1 MNYIVAE
8 KFSDK
13 NKVTYAPTEAKW
25 VLMDGFG
32 GLVFNYFGETG
43 HSIKVPLS
51 VGVIEKALNR
61 GANIFEITKVDKDGA
76 PTDFVKL
83 TLHYIEETDPDT
95 GKVKKTIDPDKTK
108 CNFNKDNGGIK
119 VENTYIVPDI
129 EAIVEKIFE
138 DEAKKRLDD
147 AQEHFKKLIEQ
158 SQNIVI
164 EKKYAD
170 EYEEVYEKTKARIK
184 ERIDKA
190 AKEESSATQ
199 TTVPKAK
206 TESIS
211 ISPVVDNYPNKEK
224 KEDTT
229 NTGSSTTTT
238 TPKAAAPAAT
248 KATAATSNTQATNKT
263 TNNKTTSSTSK

>member
-32 GLVFNYFGETG
+32 GLVLNYFGETG

-51 VGVIEKALNR
+51 VGVIEKALSR
-61 GANIFEITKVDKDGA
+61 GANIFEITKVDEDGA

-83 TLHYIEETDPDT
+83 TLEYKVEKDPDT
-95 GKVKKTIDPDKTK
+95 GKVTKTIDPEKS
-108 CNFNKDNGGIK
+108 NFNKNNGGIK

-129 EAIVEKIFE
+129 EAIIEKIFE
-138 DEAKKRLDD
+138 DEAQKRLDD
-147 AQEHFKKLIEQ
+147 AKEHFKKLIEQ

-170 EYEEVYEKTKARIK
+170 EYEEVLEKTKKRIK

-199 TTVPKAK
+199 TSGSKAK

-224 KEDTT
+224 KEDTAK
-229 NTGSSTTTT
+229 TGSSTTATT
-238 TPKAAAPAAT
+238 QKAA
-248 KATAATSNTQATNKT
+248 AATSNTQATNKS
-263 TNNKTTSSTSK
+263 TNNKTTSSTNK

>member
-32 GLVFNYFGETG
+32 GLVLNYFGETG

-51 VGVIEKALNR
+51 VGVIEKALSR
-61 GANIFEITKVDKDGA
+61 GANIFEITKVDEDGT

-83 TLHYIEETDPDT
+83 TLEYKVEKDPDT
-95 GKVKKTIDPDKTK
+95 GKVTKTIDPEKS
-108 CNFNKDNGGIK
+108 NFNKNNGGIK

-129 EAIVEKIFE
+129 EAIIEKIFE
-138 DEAKKRLDD
+138 DEAQKRLED

-170 EYEEVYEKTKARIK
+170 EYEEVLEKTKKRIK

-199 TTVPKAK
+199 TSGSKAK

-211 ISPVVDNYPNKEK
+211 ISPAVDNYPNKEK
-224 KEDTT
+224 KEAATKT
-229 NTGSSTTTT
+229 VQ
-238 TPKAAAPAAT
+238 KAAPAVT
-248 KATAATSNTQATNKT
+248 KATATASNTQAENKA
-263 TNNKTTSSTSK
+263 TNNKTTSSTNK

>member
-13 NKVTYAPTEAKW
+13 NKVTYKTEEAKW

-83 TLHYIEETDPDT
+83 TLHYIEETDPET

-170 EYEEVYEKTKARIK
+170 EYEEVLEKTKKRIK

-199 TTVPKAK
+199 TTVTKTK

-224 KEDTT
+224 KEDTAK
-229 NTGSSTTTT
+229 TGSSTTTT
-238 TPKAAAPAAT
+238 TQKAAASAAT
-248 KATAATSNTQATNKT
+248 TSNTQATNKT
-263 TNNKTTSSTSK
+263 TNNKTTSSTNK

>member
-32 GLVFNYFGETG
+32 GLVLNYFGETG

-83 TLHYIEETDPDT
+83 TLHYIEQTDPAT
-95 GKVKKTIDPDKTK
+95 GKVIKIIDPDKTK

-129 EAIVEKIFE
+129 EAIIEKIFE
-138 DEAKKRLDD
+138 DEAQKRLDD
-147 AQEHFKKLIEQ
+147 AKEHFKKLIEQ

-170 EYEEVYEKTKARIK
+170 EYEEVLEKTKKRIK

-190 AKEESSATQ
+190 AKEESSTTQ
-199 TTVPKAK
+199 TSGSKAK

-211 ISPVVDNYPNKEK
+211 ISPAVDNYPNKEK
-224 KEDTT
+224 KEAATKT
-229 NTGSSTTTT
+229 VQ
-238 TPKAAAPAAT
+238 KAAPAVT
-248 KATAATSNTQATNKT
+248 KATATASNTQAENKT
-263 TNNKTTSSTSK
+263 TNNKTTSSTNK

>member
-32 GLVFNYFGETG
+32 GLVLNYFGETG

-51 VGVIEKALNR
+51 VGVIEKALSR
-61 GANIFEITKVDKDGA
+61 GANIFEITKVDEDGA

-83 TLHYIEETDPDT
+83 TLEYKVEKDPDT
-95 GKVKKTIDPDKTK
+95 GKVTKTIDPEKS
-108 CNFNKDNGGIK
+108 NFNKNNGGIK

-129 EAIVEKIFE
+129 EAIIEKIFE
-138 DEAKKRLDD
+138 DEAQKRLDD
-147 AQEHFKKLIEQ
+147 AKEHFKKLIEQ

-170 EYEEVYEKTKARIK
+170 EYEEVLEKTKKRIK

-199 TTVPKAK
+199 TSGSKAK

-211 ISPVVDNYPNKEK
+211 ISPAVDNYPNKEK
-224 KEDTT
+224 KEAATKT
-229 NTGSSTTTT
+229 VQ
-238 TPKAAAPAAT
+238 KAAPAVT
-248 KATAATSNTQATNKT
+248 KATATASNTQAENKT
-263 TNNKTTSSTSK
+263 TNNKTTSSTNK

>member
-32 GLVFNYFGETG
+32 GLVLNYFGETG

-61 GANIFEITKVDKDGA
+61 GANIFEITKVDEDGA

-83 TLHYIEETDPDT
+83 TLEYKVEKDPET
-95 GKVKKTIDPDKTK
+95 GKVKKTIDPEKS
-108 CNFNKDNGGIK
+108 NFNKDNGGIK

-129 EAIVEKIFE
+129 EAIIEKIFE

-170 EYEEVYEKTKARIK
+170 EYEEVLEKTKKRIK

-190 AKEESSATQ
+190 AKEESSTTQ
-199 TTVPKAK
+199 TTVSKAK

-211 ISPVVDNYPNKEK
+211 ISPAVDNYPNKEK

-229 NTGSSTTTT
+229 KTGSSTTATT
-238 TPKAAAPAAT
+238 QKAAAPAT
-248 KATAATSNTQATNKT
+248 NKATATASNTQAENKA
-263 TNNKTTSSTSK
+263 TNNKTTSSTNK

>member
-32 GLVFNYFGETG
+32 GLVLNYFGETG

-61 GANIFEITKVDKDGA
+61 GANIFEITKVDEDGA

-83 TLHYIEETDPDT
+83 TLEYKVEKDPET
-95 GKVKKTIDPDKTK
+95 GKVKKTIDPEKS
-108 CNFNKDNGGIK
+108 NFNKDNGGIK

-129 EAIVEKIFE
+129 EAIIEKIFE
-138 DEAKKRLDD
+138 DEAQKRLDD

-170 EYEEVYEKTKARIK
+170 EYEEVLEKTKKRIK

-190 AKEESSATQ
+190 AKEESSTTQ
-199 TTVPKAK
+199 TSVSKAK

-224 KEDTT
+224 KEDTSKT
-229 NTGSSTTTT
+229 VQ
-238 TPKAAAPAAT
+238 KAAPAVT
-248 KATAATSNTQATNKT
+248 KATATASNTQAENKA
-263 TNNKTTSSTSK
+263 TNNKTTSSTNK

>member
-32 GLVFNYFGETG
+32 GLVLNYFGETG

-61 GANIFEITKVDKDGA
+61 GANIFEITKVDEDGA

-83 TLHYIEETDPDT
+83 TLEYKVEKDPET
-95 GKVKKTIDPDKTK
+95 GKVKKTIDPEKS
-108 CNFNKDNGGIK
+108 NFNKDNGGIK

-129 EAIVEKIFE
+129 EAIIEKIFE
-138 DEAKKRLDD
+138 DEAQKRLDD

-170 EYEEVYEKTKARIK
+170 EYEEVLEKTKKRIK

-190 AKEESSATQ
+190 AKEESSTTQ
-199 TTVPKAK
+199 TSGSKAK

-224 KEDTT
+224 KEDTSKT
-229 NTGSSTTTT
+229 VQ
-238 TPKAAAPAAT
+238 KAAPAVT
-248 KATAATSNTQATNKT
+248 KATATASNTQATNKS
-263 TNNKTTSSTSK
+263 TNNKTTSSTNK

>member
-32 GLVFNYFGETG
+32 GLVLNYFGETG

-51 VGVIEKALNR
+51 VGVIEKALSR
-61 GANIFEITKVDKDGA
+61 GANIFEITKVDEDGA

-83 TLHYIEETDPDT
+83 TLEYKVEKDPDT
-95 GKVKKTIDPDKTK
+95 GKVTKTIDPEKS
-108 CNFNKDNGGIK
+108 NFNKDNGGIK

-129 EAIVEKIFE
+129 EAIIEKIFE
-138 DEAKKRLDD
+138 DEAQKRLDD
-147 AQEHFKKLIEQ
+147 AKEHFKKLIEQ

-170 EYEEVYEKTKARIK
+170 EYEEVLEKTKKRIK

-199 TTVPKAK
+199 TSGSKAK

-211 ISPVVDNYPNKEK
+211 ISPAVDNYPNKEK
-224 KEDTT
+224 KEAATKT
-229 NTGSSTTTT
+229 VQ
-238 TPKAAAPAAT
+238 KAAPAVT
-248 KATAATSNTQATNKT
+248 KATATASNTQAENKS
-263 TNNKTTSSTSK
+263 TNNKTTSSTNK

>member
-32 GLVFNYFGETG
+32 GLVLNYFGETG

-61 GANIFEITKVDKDGA
+61 GANIFEITKVDEDGA

-83 TLHYIEETDPDT
+83 TLEYKVEKDPET
-95 GKVKKTIDPDKTK
+95 GKVKKTIDPEKS
-108 CNFNKDNGGIK
+108 NFNKDNGGIK

-129 EAIVEKIFE
+129 EAIIEKIFE
-138 DEAKKRLDD
+138 DEAQKRLDD

-170 EYEEVYEKTKARIK
+170 EYEEVLEKTKKRIK

-199 TTVPKAK
+199 TSVSKAK

-224 KEDTT
+224 KEDTSKT
-229 NTGSSTTTT
+229 VQ
-238 TPKAAAPAAT
+238 KAAPAVT
-248 KATAATSNTQATNKT
+248 KVTATASNTQATNKA
-263 TNNKTTSSTSK
+263 TNNKTTSSTNK

>member
-32 GLVFNYFGETG
+32 GLVLNYFGETG

-83 TLHYIEETDPDT
+83 TLEYKVEKDPET
-95 GKVKKTIDPDKTK
+95 GKVKKTIDPEKS
-108 CNFNKDNGGIK
+108 NFNKDNGGIK

-129 EAIVEKIFE
+129 EAIIEKIFE
-138 DEAKKRLDD
+138 DEAQKRLDD

-170 EYEEVYEKTKARIK
+170 EYEEVLEKTKKRIK

-190 AKEESSATQ
+190 AKEESSTTQ
-199 TTVPKAK
+199 TSVSKAK

-224 KEDTT
+224 KEDTSKT
-229 NTGSSTTTT
+229 VQ
-238 TPKAAAPAAT
+238 KAAPAVT
-248 KATAATSNTQATNKT
+248 KATATASNTQAENKA
-263 TNNKTTSSTSK
+263 TNNKTTSSTNK

>member
-32 GLVFNYFGETG
+32 GLVLNYFGETG

-61 GANIFEITKVDKDGA
+61 GANIFEITKVDEDGA

-83 TLHYIEETDPDT
+83 TLEYKVEKDPDT
-95 GKVKKTIDPDKTK
+95 GKVTKTIDPEKS
-108 CNFNKDNGGIK
+108 NFNKDNGGIK

-129 EAIVEKIFE
+129 EAIIEKIFE
-138 DEAKKRLDD
+138 DEAQKRLDD
-147 AQEHFKKLIEQ
+147 AKEHFKKLIEQ

-170 EYEEVYEKTKARIK
+170 EYEEVLEKTKKRIK

-190 AKEESSATQ
+190 AKEESSTTQ
-199 TTVPKAK
+199 TSGSKAK

-211 ISPVVDNYPNKEK
+211 ISPAVDNYPNKEK
-224 KEDTT
+224 KEAATKT
-229 NTGSSTTTT
+229 VQ
-238 TPKAAAPAAT
+238 KAAPAVT
-248 KATAATSNTQATNKT
+248 KATATASNTQAENKT
-263 TNNKTTSSTSK
+263 TNNKTTSSTNK

>member
-32 GLVFNYFGETG
+32 GLVLNYFGETG
-43 HSIKVPLS
+43 HSIKIPLS

-83 TLHYIEETDPDT
+83 TLEYKVEKDPDT
-95 GKVKKTIDPDKTK
+95 GKVTKTIDPEKS
-108 CNFNKDNGGIK
+108 NFNKDNGGIK

-129 EAIVEKIFE
+129 EAIIEKIFE
-138 DEAKKRLDD
+138 DEAQKRLDD
-147 AQEHFKKLIEQ
+147 AKEHFKKLIEQ

-170 EYEEVYEKTKARIK
+170 EYEEVLEKTKKRIK

-199 TTVPKAK
+199 TSGSKAK

-211 ISPVVDNYPNKEK
+211 ISPAVDNYPNKEK
-224 KEDTT
+224 KEAATKT
-229 NTGSSTTTT
+229 VQ
-238 TPKAAAPAAT
+238 KAAPAVT
-248 KATAATSNTQATNKT
+248 KATATASNTQATDKV
-263 TNNKTTSSTSK
+263 TNNKTTSSTNK

>member
-32 GLVFNYFGETG
+32 GLVLNYFGETG

-83 TLHYIEETDPDT
+83 TLEYKVEKDPET
-95 GKVKKTIDPDKTK
+95 GKVKKTIDPEKS
-108 CNFNKDNGGIK
+108 NFNKDNGGIK

-129 EAIVEKIFE
+129 EAIIEKIFE
-138 DEAKKRLDD
+138 DEAQKRLDD
-147 AQEHFKKLIEQ
+147 AKEHFKKLIEQ

-170 EYEEVYEKTKARIK
+170 EYEEVLEKTKKRIK

-199 TTVPKAK
+199 TSGSKAK

-211 ISPVVDNYPNKEK
+211 ISPAVDNYPNKEK
-224 KEDTT
+224 KEAATKT
-229 NTGSSTTTT
+229 VQ
-238 TPKAAAPAAT
+238 KAASAVT
-248 KATAATSNTQATNKT
+248 KATATASNTQAENKA
-263 TNNKTTSSTSK
+263 TNNKTTSSTNK

>member
-13 NKVTYAPTEAKW
+13 NKVTYAATEAKW

-32 GLVFNYFGETG
+32 GLVLNYFGETG

-83 TLHYIEETDPDT
+83 TLEYKVEKDPET
-95 GKVKKTIDPDKTK
+95 GKVKKTIDPEKS
-108 CNFNKDNGGIK
+108 NFNKDNGGIK

-129 EAIVEKIFE
+129 EAIIEKIFE
-138 DEAKKRLDD
+138 DEAQKRLDD

-158 SQNIVI
+158 SQNIII

-170 EYEEVYEKTKARIK
+170 EYEEVLEKTKKRIK

-190 AKEESSATQ
+190 AKEESSTTQ
-199 TTVPKAK
+199 TSGSKAK

-211 ISPVVDNYPNKEK
+211 ISPAVDNYPNKEK

-229 NTGSSTTTT
+229 KTGSSTTTT
-238 TPKAAAPAAT
+238 QKAAAPAVT
-248 KATAATSNTQATNKT
+248 KATATASNTQAENKT
-263 TNNKTTSSTSK
+263 TNNKTTSSTNK

>member
-32 GLVFNYFGETG
+32 GLVLNYFGETG

-61 GANIFEITKVDKDGA
+61 GANIFEITKVDEDGA

-83 TLHYIEETDPDT
+83 TLEYKVEKDPDT
-95 GKVKKTIDPDKTK
+95 GKVTKTIDPEKS
-108 CNFNKDNGGIK
+108 NFNKNNGGIK

-129 EAIVEKIFE
+129 EAIIEKIFE
-138 DEAKKRLDD
+138 DEAQKRLDD
-147 AQEHFKKLIEQ
+147 AKEHFKKLIEQ

-170 EYEEVYEKTKARIK
+170 EYEEVLEKTKKRIK

-199 TTVPKAK
+199 TSGSKAK

-211 ISPVVDNYPNKEK
+211 ISPAVDNYPNKEK
-224 KEDTT
+224 KEAATKT
-229 NTGSSTTTT
+229 VQ
-238 TPKAAAPAAT
+238 KAAPAVT
-248 KATAATSNTQATNKT
+248 KATATASNTQAENKA
-263 TNNKTTSSTSK
+263 TNNKTTSSTNK

>member
-83 TLHYIEETDPDT
+83 TLEYKVEKDPET
-95 GKVKKTIDPDKTK
+95 GKVKKTIDPEKS
-108 CNFNKDNGGIK
+108 NFNKDNGGIK

-129 EAIVEKIFE
+129 EAIIEKIFE

-147 AQEHFKKLIEQ
+147 AKEHFKKLIEQ

-170 EYEEVYEKTKARIK
+170 EYEEVLEKTKKRIK

-190 AKEESSATQ
+190 AKEESSTTQ
-199 TTVPKAK
+199 TTVSKAK

-211 ISPVVDNYPNKEK
+211 ISPAVDNYPNKEK

-229 NTGSSTTTT
+229 NTGSSTTATT
-238 TPKAAAPAAT
+238 Q
-248 KATAATSNTQATNKT
+248 KATATASNTQATNKT
-263 TNNKTTSSTSK
+263 TNNKTTSSTNK

>member
-32 GLVFNYFGETG
+32 GLVLNYFGETG

-83 TLHYIEETDPDT
+83 TLEYKVEKDPET
-95 GKVKKTIDPDKTK
+95 GKVKKTIDPEKS
-108 CNFNKDNGGIK
+108 NFNKDNGGIK

-129 EAIVEKIFE
+129 EAIIEKIFE
-138 DEAKKRLDD
+138 DEAQKRLDD

-170 EYEEVYEKTKARIK
+170 EYEEVLEKTKKRIK

-190 AKEESSATQ
+190 AKEESSTTQ
-199 TTVPKAK
+199 TSVSKAK

-224 KEDTT
+224 KEDTSKT
-229 NTGSSTTTT
+229 VQ
-238 TPKAAAPAAT
+238 KAAPAVT
-248 KATAATSNTQATNKT
+248 KATATASNTQATNKS
-263 TNNKTTSSTSK
+263 TNNKTTSSTNK

>member
-32 GLVFNYFGETG
+32 GLVLNYFGETG

-83 TLHYIEETDPDT
+83 TLEYKVEKDPDT
-95 GKVKKTIDPDKTK
+95 GKVTKTIDPEKS
-108 CNFNKDNGGIK
+108 NFNKDNGGIK

-147 AQEHFKKLIEQ
+147 AKEHFKKLIEQ

-170 EYEEVYEKTKARIK
+170 EYEEVLEKTKKRIK

-199 TTVPKAK
+199 TSGSKAK

-211 ISPVVDNYPNKEK
+211 ISPAVDNYPNKEK
-224 KEDTT
+224 KEAATKT
-229 NTGSSTTTT
+229 VQ
-238 TPKAAAPAAT
+238 KAAPAVT
-248 KATAATSNTQATNKT
+248 KATATASNTQATDKV
-263 TNNKTTSSTSK
+263 TNNKTTSSTNK

>member
-32 GLVFNYFGETG
+32 GLVLNYFGETG

-83 TLHYIEETDPDT
+83 TLEYKVEKDPET
-95 GKVKKTIDPDKTK
+95 GKVKKTIDPEKS
-108 CNFNKDNGGIK
+108 NFNKDNGGIK

-138 DEAKKRLDD
+138 DEAQKRLDD

-170 EYEEVYEKTKARIK
+170 EYEEVLEKTKKRIK

-190 AKEESSATQ
+190 AKEESSTTQ
-199 TTVPKAK
+199 TSVSKAK

-224 KEDTT
+224 KEDTSKT
-229 NTGSSTTTT
+229 VQ
-238 TPKAAAPAAT
+238 KAAPAVT
-248 KATAATSNTQATNKT
+248 KATATASNTQATNKS
-263 TNNKTTSSTSK
+263 TNNKTTSSTNK

>member
-61 GANIFEITKVDKDGA
+61 GANIFEITKVDEDGA

-83 TLHYIEETDPDT
+83 TLEYKVEKDPET
-95 GKVKKTIDPDKTK
+95 GKVTKTIDPDKS
-108 CNFNKDNGGIK
+108 NFNKDNGGIK

-170 EYEEVYEKTKARIK
+170 EYEEVLEKTKKRIK

-199 TTVPKAK
+199 TTVSKAK

-211 ISPVVDNYPNKEK
+211 ISPAVDNYPNKEK
-224 KEDTT
+224 KEDSSK
-229 NTGSSTTTT
+229 TGSSTTTT
-238 TPKAAAPAAT
+238 TQKAAASAAT
-248 KATAATSNTQATNKT
+248 TSNTQATNKT
-263 TNNKTTSSTSK
+263 TNNKTTSSTNK

>member
-32 GLVFNYFGETG
+32 GLVLNYFGETG

-51 VGVIEKALNR
+51 VGVIEKALSR
-61 GANIFEITKVDKDGA
+61 GANIFEITKVDEDGA

-83 TLHYIEETDPDT
+83 TLEYKIEKDPDT
-95 GKVKKTIDPDKTK
+95 GKVTKTIDPEKS
-108 CNFNKDNGGIK
+108 NFNKNNGGIK

-129 EAIVEKIFE
+129 EAIIEKIFE
-138 DEAKKRLDD
+138 DEAQKRLDD
-147 AQEHFKKLIEQ
+147 AKEHFKKLIEQ

-170 EYEEVYEKTKARIK
+170 EYEEVLEKTKKRIK

-190 AKEESSATQ
+190 AKEESSTTQ
-199 TTVPKAK
+199 TSGSKAK

-211 ISPVVDNYPNKEK
+211 ISPAVDNYSNKEK
-224 KEDTT
+224 KEAATKT
-229 NTGSSTTTT
+229 VQ
-238 TPKAAAPAAT
+238 KAAPAVT
-248 KATAATSNTQATNKT
+248 KATATASNTQAENKV
-263 TNNKTTSSTSK
+263 TNNKTTSSTNK

>member
-32 GLVFNYFGETG
+32 GLVLNYFGETG

-83 TLHYIEETDPDT
+83 TLEYKVEKDPET
-95 GKVKKTIDPDKTK
+95 GKVKKTIDPEKS
-108 CNFNKDNGGIK
+108 NFNKDNGGIK

-129 EAIVEKIFE
+129 EAIIEKIFE

-147 AQEHFKKLIEQ
+147 AKEHFKKLIEQ

-170 EYEEVYEKTKARIK
+170 EYEEVLEKTKKRIK

-190 AKEESSATQ
+190 AKEESSTTQ
-199 TTVPKAK
+199 TSGSKAK

-211 ISPVVDNYPNKEK
+211 ISPAVDNYPNKEK

-229 NTGSSTTTT
+229 KTGSSTTTT
-238 TPKAAAPAAT
+238 QKAAAPAVT
-248 KATAATSNTQATNKT
+248 KATATASNTQAENKT
-263 TNNKTTSSTSK
+263 TNNKTTSSTNK

>member
-32 GLVFNYFGETG
+32 GLVLNYFGETG

-61 GANIFEITKVDKDGA
+61 GANIFEITKVDEDGA

-83 TLHYIEETDPDT
+83 TLEYKVEKDPDT
-95 GKVKKTIDPDKTK
+95 GKVTKTIDPEKS
-108 CNFNKDNGGIK
+108 NFNKNNGGIK

-129 EAIVEKIFE
+129 EAIIEKIFE

-147 AQEHFKKLIEQ
+147 AKEHFKKLIEQ

-170 EYEEVYEKTKARIK
+170 EYEEVLEKTKKRIK

-190 AKEESSATQ
+190 AKEESSTTQ
-199 TTVPKAK
+199 TSGSKAK

-211 ISPVVDNYPNKEK
+211 ISPAVDNYPNKEK
-224 KEDTT
+224 KEAATK
-229 NTGSSTTTT
+229 TGSSTTTT
-238 TPKAAAPAAT
+238 QKAA
-248 KATAATSNTQATNKT
+248 AATSNTQAENKV
-263 TNNKTTSSTSK
+263 TNNKTTSSTNK

>member
-32 GLVFNYFGETG
+32 GLVLNYFGETG

-61 GANIFEITKVDKDGA
+61 GANIFEITKVDEDGA

-83 TLHYIEETDPDT
+83 TLEYKVEKDPET
-95 GKVKKTIDPDKTK
+95 GKVKKTIDPEKS
-108 CNFNKDNGGIK
+108 NFNKDNGGIK

-129 EAIVEKIFE
+129 EAIIEKIFE
-138 DEAKKRLDD
+138 DEAQKRLDD

-170 EYEEVYEKTKARIK
+170 EYEEVLEKTKKRIK

-199 TTVPKAK
+199 TSVSKAK

-224 KEDTT
+224 KEDTSKT
-229 NTGSSTTTT
+229 VQ
-238 TPKAAAPAAT
+238 KAAPAVT
-248 KATAATSNTQATNKT
+248 KATATASNTQAENKA
-263 TNNKTTSSTSK
+263 TNNKTTSSTNK

>member
-32 GLVFNYFGETG
+32 GLVLNYFGETG

-51 VGVIEKALNR
+51 VGVIEKALSR
-61 GANIFEITKVDKDGA
+61 GANIFEITKVDEDGA

-83 TLHYIEETDPDT
+83 TLEYKVEKDPDT
-95 GKVKKTIDPDKTK
+95 GKVTKTIDPDKS
-108 CNFNKDNGGIK
+108 NFNKNNGGIK

-129 EAIVEKIFE
+129 EAIIEKIFE
-138 DEAKKRLDD
+138 DEAQKRLDD
-147 AQEHFKKLIEQ
+147 AKEHFKKLIEQ

-170 EYEEVYEKTKARIK
+170 EYEEVLEKTKKRIK

-199 TTVPKAK
+199 TSGSKAK

-211 ISPVVDNYPNKEK
+211 ISPAVDNYPNKEK
-224 KEDTT
+224 KEAATKT
-229 NTGSSTTTT
+229 VQ
-238 TPKAAAPAAT
+238 KAAPAVA
-248 KATAATSNTQATNKT
+248 KATATTSNTQAENKT
-263 TNNKTTSSTSK
+263 TNNKTTSSTNK

>member
-83 TLHYIEETDPDT
+83 TLEYKVEKDPDT
-95 GKVKKTIDPDKTK
+95 GKVTKTIDPDKS
-108 CNFNKDNGGIK
+108 NFNKDNGGIK

-129 EAIVEKIFE
+129 EAIIEKIFE

-147 AQEHFKKLIEQ
+147 AKEHFKKLIEQ

-170 EYEEVYEKTKARIK
+170 EYEEVLEKTKKRIK

-199 TTVPKAK
+199 TSGSKAK

-211 ISPVVDNYPNKEK
+211 ISPAVDNYPNKEK
-224 KEDTT
+224 KEAATKT
-229 NTGSSTTTT
+229 VQ
-238 TPKAAAPAAT
+238 KAAPAVT
-248 KATAATSNTQATNKT
+248 KATATASNTQAENKA
-263 TNNKTTSSTSK
+263 TNNKTTSSTNK

>member
-32 GLVFNYFGETG
+32 GLVLNYFGETG

-51 VGVIEKALNR
+51 VGVIEKALSR
-61 GANIFEITKVDKDGA
+61 GANIFEITKVDEDGA

-83 TLHYIEETDPDT
+83 TLEYKVEKDPDT
-95 GKVKKTIDPDKTK
+95 GKVTKTIDPEKS
-108 CNFNKDNGGIK
+108 NFNKNNGGIK

-129 EAIVEKIFE
+129 EAIIEKIFE

-147 AQEHFKKLIEQ
+147 AKEHFKKLIEQ

-170 EYEEVYEKTKARIK
+170 EYEEVLEKTKKRIK

-190 AKEESSATQ
+190 AKEESSTTQ
-199 TTVPKAK
+199 TSGSKAK

-211 ISPVVDNYPNKEK
+211 ISPAVDNYPNKEK
-224 KEDTT
+224 KEAATKT
-229 NTGSSTTTT
+229 VQ
-238 TPKAAAPAAT
+238 KAAPAVT
-248 KATAATSNTQATNKT
+248 KATATASNTQAENKV
-263 TNNKTTSSTSK
+263 TNNKTTSSTNK

>member
-51 VGVIEKALNR
+51 VGVIEKALSR
-61 GANIFEITKVDKDGA
+61 GANIFEITKVDEDGA

-83 TLHYIEETDPDT
+83 TLEYKVEKDPDT
-95 GKVKKTIDPDKTK
+95 GKVTKTIDPEKS
-108 CNFNKDNGGIK
+108 NFNKNNGGIK

-129 EAIVEKIFE
+129 EAIIEKIFE
-138 DEAKKRLDD
+138 DEAQKRLDD
-147 AQEHFKKLIEQ
+147 AKEHFKKLIEQ

-170 EYEEVYEKTKARIK
+170 EYEEVLEKTKKRIK

-199 TTVPKAK
+199 TSGSKAK

-211 ISPVVDNYPNKEK
+211 ISPAVDNYPNKEK
-224 KEDTT
+224 KEAATKT
-229 NTGSSTTTT
+229 VQ
-238 TPKAAAPAAT
+238 KAAPAVT
-248 KATAATSNTQATNKT
+248 KATATASNTQAENKAI
-263 TNNKTTSSTSK
+263 NNKTTSSTNK

>member
-32 GLVFNYFGETG
+32 GLVLNYFGETG

-83 TLHYIEETDPDT
+83 TLEYKVEKDPDT
-95 GKVKKTIDPDKTK
+95 GKVTKTIDPEKS
-108 CNFNKDNGGIK
+108 NFNKDNGGIK

-138 DEAKKRLDD
+138 DEAQKRLDD
-147 AQEHFKKLIEQ
+147 AKEHFKKLIEQ

-170 EYEEVYEKTKARIK
+170 EYEEVLEKTKKRIK

-199 TTVPKAK
+199 TSGSKAK

-211 ISPVVDNYPNKEK
+211 ISPAVDNYPNKEK
-224 KEDTT
+224 KEAATKT
-229 NTGSSTTTT
+229 VQ
-238 TPKAAAPAAT
+238 KAAPAVT
-248 KATAATSNTQATNKT
+248 KATATASNTQAENKT
-263 TNNKTTSSTSK
+263 TNNKTTSSTNK

>member
-32 GLVFNYFGETG
+32 GLVLNYFGETG

-61 GANIFEITKVDKDGA
+61 GANIFEITKVDEDGA

-83 TLHYIEETDPDT
+83 TLEYKVEKDPDT
-95 GKVKKTIDPDKTK
+95 GKVTKTIDPDKS
-108 CNFNKDNGGIK
+108 NFNKNNGGIK

-129 EAIVEKIFE
+129 EAIIEKIFE
-138 DEAKKRLDD
+138 DEAQKRLDD
-147 AQEHFKKLIEQ
+147 AKEHFKKLIEQ

-170 EYEEVYEKTKARIK
+170 EYEEVLEKTKKRIK

-199 TTVPKAK
+199 TSGSKAK

-211 ISPVVDNYPNKEK
+211 ISPAVDNYPNKEK
-224 KEDTT
+224 KEAATKT
-229 NTGSSTTTT
+229 VQ
-238 TPKAAAPAAT
+238 KAAPAVT
-248 KATAATSNTQATNKT
+248 KATATASNTQAENKT
-263 TNNKTTSSTSK
+263 TNNKTTSSTNK

>member
-51 VGVIEKALNR
+51 VGVIEKALSR
-61 GANIFEITKVDKDGA
+61 GANIFEITKVDEDGA

-83 TLHYIEETDPDT
+83 TLEYKVEKDPDT
-95 GKVKKTIDPDKTK
+95 GKVTKTIDPEKS
-108 CNFNKDNGGIK
+108 NFNKNNGGIK

-129 EAIVEKIFE
+129 EAIIEKIFE
-138 DEAKKRLDD
+138 DEAQKRLDD
-147 AQEHFKKLIEQ
+147 AKEHFKKLIEQ

-170 EYEEVYEKTKARIK
+170 EYEEVLEKTKKRIK

-190 AKEESSATQ
+190 AKEESSTTQ
-199 TTVPKAK
+199 TSDSKAK

-211 ISPVVDNYPNKEK
+211 ISPAVDNYPNKEK
-224 KEDTT
+224 KEAATK
-229 NTGSSTTTT
+229 TGSSTTTT
-238 TPKAAAPAAT
+238 TQKAAAPAVT
-248 KATAATSNTQATNKT
+248 KATATASNTQAENKA
-263 TNNKTTSSTSK
+263 TNNKTTSSTNK

>member
-32 GLVFNYFGETG
+32 GLVLNYFGETG

-83 TLHYIEETDPDT
+83 TLEYKVEKDPDT
-95 GKVKKTIDPDKTK
+95 GKVTKTIDPDKS
-108 CNFNKDNGGIK
+108 NFNKNNGGIK

-129 EAIVEKIFE
+129 EAIIEKIFE
-138 DEAKKRLDD
+138 DEAQKRLDD
-147 AQEHFKKLIEQ
+147 AKEHFKKLIEQ

-170 EYEEVYEKTKARIK
+170 EYEEVLEKTKKRIK

-199 TTVPKAK
+199 TSGSKAK

-211 ISPVVDNYPNKEK
+211 ISPAVDNYPNKEK
-224 KEDTT
+224 KEAATKT
-229 NTGSSTTTT
+229 VQ
-238 TPKAAAPAAT
+238 KAAPAVT
-248 KATAATSNTQATNKT
+248 KATTTASNTQAENKT
-263 TNNKTTSSTSK
+263 TNNKTTSSTNK

>member
-32 GLVFNYFGETG
+32 GLVLNYFGETG

-61 GANIFEITKVDKDGA
+61 GANIFEITKVDEDGA

-83 TLHYIEETDPDT
+83 TLEYKVEKDPET
-95 GKVKKTIDPDKTK
+95 GKVKKTIDPEKS
-108 CNFNKDNGGIK
+108 NFNKDNGGIK

-129 EAIVEKIFE
+129 EAIIEKIFE
-138 DEAKKRLDD
+138 DEAQKRLDD

-170 EYEEVYEKTKARIK
+170 EYEEVLEKTKKRIK

-190 AKEESSATQ
+190 AKEESSTTQ
-199 TTVPKAK
+199 TSGSKAK

-224 KEDTT
+224 KEDTSKT
-229 NTGSSTTTT
+229 VQ
-238 TPKAAAPAAT
+238 KAAPAVT
-248 KATAATSNTQATNKT
+248 KATATASNTQAENKA
-263 TNNKTTSSTSK
+263 TNNKTTSSTNK

>member
-32 GLVFNYFGETG
+32 GLVLNYFGETG

-51 VGVIEKALNR
+51 VGVIEKALSR
-61 GANIFEITKVDKDGA
+61 GANISEITKVDEDGA

-83 TLHYIEETDPDT
+83 TLEYKVEKDPDT
-95 GKVKKTIDPDKTK
+95 GKVTKTIDPEKS
-108 CNFNKDNGGIK
+108 NFNKDNGGIK

-129 EAIVEKIFE
+129 EAIIEKIFE
-138 DEAKKRLDD
+138 DEAQKRLDD
-147 AQEHFKKLIEQ
+147 AKEHFKKLIEQ

-170 EYEEVYEKTKARIK
+170 EYEEVLEKTKKRIK

-190 AKEESSATQ
+190 AKEESSTTQ
-199 TTVPKAK
+199 TSGSKAK

-211 ISPVVDNYPNKEK
+211 ISPAVDNYPNKEK
-224 KEDTT
+224 KEAATKT
-229 NTGSSTTTT
+229 VQ
-238 TPKAAAPAAT
+238 KAAPAVT
-248 KATAATSNTQATNKT
+248 KATATASNTQAENKT
-263 TNNKTTSSTSK
+263 TNNKTTSSTNK

>member
-32 GLVFNYFGETG
+32 GLVLNYFGETG

-61 GANIFEITKVDKDGA
+61 GANIFEITKVDEDGA

-83 TLHYIEETDPDT
+83 TLEYKVEKDPDT
-95 GKVKKTIDPDKTK
+95 GKVTKTIDPEKS
-108 CNFNKDNGGIK
+108 NFNKNNGGIK

-129 EAIVEKIFE
+129 EAIIEKIFE
-138 DEAKKRLDD
+138 DEAQKRLDD
-147 AQEHFKKLIEQ
+147 AKEHFKKLIEQ

-170 EYEEVYEKTKARIK
+170 EYEEVLEKTKKRIK

-199 TTVPKAK
+199 TSGSKAK
-206 TESIS
+206 AESIS
-211 ISPVVDNYPNKEK
+211 ISPAVDNYPNKEK
-224 KEDTT
+224 KEAATKT
-229 NTGSSTTTT
+229 VQ
-238 TPKAAAPAAT
+238 KAAPAVT
-248 KATAATSNTQATNKT
+248 KATATASNTQAENKT
-263 TNNKTTSSTSK
+263 TNNKTTSSTNK

>member
-32 GLVFNYFGETG
+32 GLVLNYFGETG

-51 VGVIEKALNR
+51 VGVIEKALSR
-61 GANIFEITKVDKDGA
+61 GANIFEITKVDEDGA

-83 TLHYIEETDPDT
+83 TLEYKIEKDPDT
-95 GKVKKTIDPDKTK
+95 GKVTKTIDPEKS
-108 CNFNKDNGGIK
+108 NFNKNNGGIK

-129 EAIVEKIFE
+129 EAIIEKIFE
-138 DEAKKRLDD
+138 DEAQKRLDD
-147 AQEHFKKLIEQ
+147 AQKHFKKLIEQ

-170 EYEEVYEKTKARIK
+170 EYEEVLEKTKKRIK

-199 TTVPKAK
+199 TSGSKAK

-211 ISPVVDNYPNKEK
+211 ISPAVDNYPNKEK
-224 KEDTT
+224 KEAATKT
-229 NTGSSTTTT
+229 VQ
-238 TPKAAAPAAT
+238 KAAPAVT
-248 KATAATSNTQATNKT
+248 KATATASNTQAENKA
-263 TNNKTTSSTSK
+263 TNNKTTSSTNK

>member
-32 GLVFNYFGETG
+32 GLVLNYFGETG

-51 VGVIEKALNR
+51 IGVIEKALNR
-61 GANIFEITKVDKDGA
+61 GANIFEITKVDEDGA

-83 TLHYIEETDPDT
+83 TLEYKVEKDPDT
-95 GKVKKTIDPDKTK
+95 GKVTKTIDHEKS
-108 CNFNKDNGGIK
+108 NINKNNGGIK

-129 EAIVEKIFE
+129 EAIIEKIFE
-138 DEAKKRLDD
+138 DEAQKRLDD
-147 AQEHFKKLIEQ
+147 AKEHFKKLIEQ

-170 EYEEVYEKTKARIK
+170 EYEEVLEKTKKRIK

-199 TTVPKAK
+199 TSGSKAK

-211 ISPVVDNYPNKEK
+211 ISPAVDNYPNKEK
-224 KEDTT
+224 KEAATKT
-229 NTGSSTTTT
+229 VQ
-238 TPKAAAPAAT
+238 KAAPAVT
-248 KATAATSNTQATNKT
+248 KATATASNTQAENKT
-263 TNNKTTSSTSK
+263 TNNKTTSSTNK